1 MNVVGKVGSLIA
13 QGVYTVSTP
22 IHPFGGAVDI
32 IVVQQ
37 PDGSFRSTP
46 WYVRFGKFQGV
57 LKGAEKIVRIEVDG
71 VEADFHMLLDN
82 SGEAYFLREISS
94 GRDSE
99 CNDRMKDSDS
109 LSTARDDASSI
120 DYNDD
125 DDRRKENI
133 GHYRNEDSFSG
144 TVEVLQDEHI
154 SLGVD
159 RIEINESDNEMPF
172 YDFQDE
178 HSFLDDSLEF
188 PEYGSSRY
196 ENLDSVDDLA
206 ESRILDSEVVLVSV
220 DGTILTA
227 PISSMERNLENLQS
241 RSPQFQPGPG
251 EGTGVSENNVEIS
264 AGVTN
269 SAAGDVQEI
278 QNSNAVERES
288 NFHEGNQGDD
298 CQDQETQM
306 DEGKQEIKKSTA
318 ANADDASI
326 GLKRD
331 DVFKSC
337 LELHE
342 LDRTKSSLSVILGDD
357 VDPQEKSPQNLFR
370 LDEDEGGS
378 VGISVI
384 SEADEDACENSLQ
397 KNFVADEVDDGEVSV
412 SIDNDKTSLMKSNS
426 PSNTSYPDFEVEK
439 ELVETNVT
447 PSAQNFPD
455 TSPINSPTNNLE
467 EKNYV
472 GSEQQQSNSERAVSE
487 GDFTQSPTVE
497 SQTSHEEIRTD
508 LSKRKHCLLVLLDSR
523 CVFTMISY
531 LICCKYF
538 VFRV

>member
-99 CNDRMKDSDS
+99 CNDRTKDSDS

-133 GHYRNEDSFSG
+133 GHYRHEDSFSG

-178 HSFLDDSLEF
+178 HFLDDSLEL

-196 ENLDSVDDLA
+196 DNLDSVDDLA

-227 PISSMERNLENLQS
+227 PISSLERNPENLQS

-251 EGTGVSENNVEIS
+251 EGTDVSENNVDFRTD
-264 AGVTN
+264 VTT
-269 SAAGDVQEI
+269 SAAGDVQEV
-278 QNSNAVERES
+278 QNNSNAVEPES

-306 DEGKQEIKKSTA
+306 DEGKQEIEQSTA
-318 ANADDASI
+318 ANADDVSI

-342 LDRTKSSLSVILGDD
+342 LDRTKSSLSVIQDD
-357 VDPQEKSPQNLFR
+357 DEDPQEKSPQNLFK

-378 VGISVI
+378 VGISVN
-384 SEADEDACENSLQ
+384 SEADEDTRENSPQ
-397 KNFVADEVDDGEVSV
+397 KNFVDDGEISV
-412 SIDNDKTSLMKSNS
+412 SIDSDQTSLLKSNS
-426 PSNTSYPDFEVEK
+426 PSNTTYPDSEVEK

-447 PSAQNFPD
+447 PTAQNFPD
-455 TSPINSPTNNLE
+455 TSPVNSPTNNLDQ
-467 EKNYV
+467 KNYV
-472 GSEQQQSNSERAVSE
+472 GNEQQQSNSERAVSE
-487 GDFTQSPTVE
+487 GDCTQSPTVE
-497 SQTSHEEIRTD
+497 SQTSLEEIRTD
-508 LSKRKHCLLVLLDSR
+508 LSKRKHRLLVLLDSR
-523 CVFTMISY
+523 SVFYNDIIFN
-531 LICCKYF
+531 LL
-538 VFRV
+538 